1 MQKIILV
8 FVIVAFPSQNS
19 FAVQIK
25 TKLAE
30 KKNPY
35 PFAIIGDAH
44 GILGQKDLALVECR
58 SDPVEFDEGKP
69 GGWYWKC
76 FSAHSVKFDCG
87 VPYDVENDDERQ
99 TIFSFSAIQR
109 GVIFE
114 YLPRRHVPLSVCKSL
129 EKSWKRLSRTQD
141 YVCLMGIYH
150 GANIGS
156 AENLSTKKLSWTWS
170 ILKTKRGCV
179 SDFPEDCKLA
189 LAIKKG
195 CRPSQP

>member
-19 FAVQIK
+19 LAVQIK

-30 KKNPY
+30 RKKPY
-35 PFAIIGDAH
+35 TFALIGDAH
-44 GILGQKDLALVECR
+44 GILGLKDLALVECR
-58 SDPVEFDEGKP
+58 SDSAEFDEGKP

-76 FSAHSVKFDCG
+76 FSAQSVKFDCG
-87 VPYDVENDDERQ
+87 VPYDLENDDEKQ
-99 TIFSFSAIQR
+99 TYFVFSAVEAGR
-109 GVIFE
+109 IFE
-114 YLPRRHVPLSVCKSL
+114 YSPRRHVPLSVCKSL
-129 EKSWKRLSRTQD
+129 EKSWKRLSRNQD

-156 AENLSTKKLSWTWS
+156 EENLSTKKLSWTWS
-170 ILKTKRGCV
+170 SLKTKRGCV
-179 SDFPEDCKLA
+179 SDFPEDCNLA

-195 CRPSQP
+195 CRPSKP